1 MMSNGSKVK
10 LGELLLSSG
19 AIDKYQLEAA
29 LGYQKRW
36 GGKLGEIVVDM
47 QFTGD
52 DRICGALARQLGVP
66 AVDLG
71 SREIPLEVIRTIPR
85 AVCEKYKLF
94 PFEVVRQ
101 ERGPARLWV
110 AMADPT
116 NIEAIDEVRF
126 RSGMNVSV
134 AAAPSSAVDAAI
146 RRYIYGE
153 HDPSAF
159 EPRNPFVPPKL
170 SDPAPSD
177 DAVVDLTDLF
187 ADESRPDAPKAA
199 LEGEIMAKLESL
211 ATGRGGGRPI
221 PAWKMVGALVQLL
234 VRQGIVHDADFLDD
248 LAEDQRGE
256 GIFG

>member
-1 MMSNGSKVK
+1 MTSNGSKLK

-19 AIDKYQLEAA
+19 AIDRYQLEAA

-66 AVDLG
+66 AVDL
-71 SREIPLEVIRTIPR
+71 SAREIPLDVIRTVPR

-94 PFEVVRQ
+94 PFDVTRPEK
-101 ERGPARLWV
+101 GPARLWV

-116 NIEAIDEVRF
+116 NLEAIDEVRF
-126 RSGMNVSV
+126 RSGMHVSI
-134 AAAPSSAVDAAI
+134 AAAPASAVDAAI

-153 HDPSAF
+153 RDPG
-159 EPRNPFVPPKL
+159 EIVPTGPFVPPRL
-170 SDPAPSD
+170 SDPVAPE

-187 ADESRPDAPKAA
+187 ADEARSEPANAAA
-199 LEGEIMAKLESL
+199 LEREILAKLEDL
-211 ATGRGGGRPI
+211 ATGRGGGRSV
-221 PAWKMVGALVQLL
+221 PAWKIVGSLVRLL
-234 VRQGIVHDADFLDD
+234 VRQGIVRDAGFLDG
-248 LAEDQRGE
+248 LAED
-256 GIFG
+256 

>member
-19 AIDKYQLEAA
+19 AIDRHQLEAA

-66 AVDLG
+66 AVDLS
-71 SREIPLEVIRTIPR
+71 SREIPVEVLRTVPR

-116 NIEAIDEVRF
+116 NLEAIDEVRF

-134 AAAPSSAVDAAI
+134 AAAPSSSVDAAI

-153 HDPSAF
+153 RDPSAL
-159 EPRNPFVPPKL
+159 EPRDPFVPPRL
-170 SDPAPSD
+170 SEQAASD
-177 DAVVDLTDLF
+177 DAVVELTDLF
-187 ADESRPDAPKAA
+187 AEEPRQAKPEAPS
-199 LEGEIMAKLESL
+199 LEREIMEKLEAL
-211 ATGRGGGRPI
+211 ATGRGGERPV
-221 PAWKMVGALVQLL
+221 PAWKMVGALVQVL
-234 VRQGIVHDADFLDD
+234 VRQGIVRDADFLDD
-248 LAEDQRGE
+248 LVED
-256 GIFG
+256 

>member
-19 AIDKYQLEAA
+19 AIDRHQLEAA

-66 AVDLG
+66 AVDLS
-71 SREIPLEVIRTIPR
+71 SREIPLEVLRTVPR

-94 PFEVVRQ
+94 PFEVVKQ

-116 NIEAIDEVRF
+116 NLEAIDEVRF

-153 HDPSAF
+153 RDPSAL
-159 EPRNPFVPPKL
+159 EPRSTFVPPRL
-170 SDPAPSD
+170 SDQAASE
-177 DAVVDLTDLF
+177 DAVVELADLF
-187 ADESRPDAPKAA
+187 EDEPRA
-199 LEGEIMAKLESL
+199 AKLEGRALERRIMEKLEAL
-211 ATGRGGGRPI
+211 ATGQEGDRPV
-221 PAWKMVGALVQLL
+221 PAWKIVGALVQVL
-234 VRQGIVHDADFLDD
+234 VRQGIVRDADFLDD
-248 LAEDQRGE
+248 LVED
-256 GIFG
+256 